1 MDGHKND
8 HYEILEQ
15 LIDEG
20 KIKAYGASIDTYDDM
35 KLLMDTTN
43 AEVIEAFFNILHQDS
58 ARAFEMAIAKE
69 VGIIVKIPLDSGWL
83 SGKYHAESNFN
94 DIRARWSKADIQTRA
109 ALVDK
114 VKGMV
119 GTDKNLAQTA
129 IAFCLSYD
137 AVSTVIP
144 GNINV
149 EQLVS
154 NVQSTHINIS
164 KELKDTLEIYYQ
176 TEVKNLSLPW

>member
-1 MDGHKND
+1 
-8 HYEILEQ
+8 
-15 LIDEG
+15 
-20 KIKAYGASIDTYDDM
+20 
-35 KLLMDTTN
+35 
-43 AEVIEAFFNILHQDS
+43 
-58 ARAFEMAIAKE
+58 
-69 VGIIVKIPLDSGWL
+69 
-83 SGKYHAESNFN
+83 
-94 DIRARWSKADIQTRA
+94 
-109 ALVDK
+109 
-114 VKGMV
+114 MV